1 MWFNFL
7 CRFLNFVLKKLKAL
21 IALSLLNNQQLR
33 DFPGSPVVKNPPSSA
48 GDGGSIPGQGTKT
61 PHVTGRLQLL
71 SSDTKASV
79 LQLEKTTNNLV
90 KTQI

>member
-1 MWFNFL
+1 MKEKKT
-7 CRFLNFVLKKLKAL
+7 KKLKTAIIKNKTKIKIF
-21 IALSLLNNQQLR
+21 IAG
-33 DFPGSPVVKNPPSSA
+33 DFPGRPVVKNPLANA
-48 GDGGSIPGQGTKT
+48 GDAGLIPGQGTKT